1 MKKETMAASE
11 STKKKNLFLGILFD
25 AVECCLYGAF
35 VWRVFRCFAP
45 MAAAYLMTRM
55 YKGTEK
61 WRSGNFIEEIVLY

>member
-45 MAAAYLMTRM
+45 MAAA
-55 YKGTEK
+55 
-61 WRSGNFIEEIVLY
+61 V

>member
-35 VWRVFRCFAP
+35 VW
-45 MAAAYLMTRM
+45 
-55 YKGTEK
+55 
-61 WRSGNFIEEIVLY
+61 